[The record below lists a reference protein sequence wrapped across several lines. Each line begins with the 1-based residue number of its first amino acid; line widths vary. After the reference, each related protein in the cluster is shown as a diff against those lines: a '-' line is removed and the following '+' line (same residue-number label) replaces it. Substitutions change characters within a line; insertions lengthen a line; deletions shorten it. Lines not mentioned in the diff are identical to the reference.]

1 MTDYSKT
8 AARADAS
15 LRRRGEKSV
24 SQGIVT
30 LRREVPGEYDPGLGG
45 FGPGTTIDYLGTG
58 LKLNYEQRDIDGTL
72 IKQGDQQLLLSPLQR
87 NGAKMPLPVSGDQV
101 VIGATVYTVG
111 MVADLQPTDT
121 SVLYTLQLRGI

>member
-8 AARADAS
+8 AALADAS

-24 SQGIVT
+24 SQGVVT
-30 LRREVPGEYDPGLGG
+30 LRREVPGEYDPDLGG
-45 FGPGTTIDYLGTG
+45 LGPGTTIDYLGTG

-72 IKQGDQQLLLSPLQR
+72 IKQSDQQLLLSPLQR
-87 NGAKMPLPVSGDQV
+87 NGTPMPLPVSGDQV
-101 VIGATVYTVG
+101 VIGVTVYTVG

-121 SVLYTLQLRGI
+121 SVLYTLQLRGL